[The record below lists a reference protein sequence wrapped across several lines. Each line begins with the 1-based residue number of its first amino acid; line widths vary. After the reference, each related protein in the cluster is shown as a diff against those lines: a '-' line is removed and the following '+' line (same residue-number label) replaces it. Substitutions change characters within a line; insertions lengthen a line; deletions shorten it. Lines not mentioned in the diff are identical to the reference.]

1 MMKMQ
6 VRFVPRTGGPENLV
20 CEAELVFESE
30 GPLSGMKLVG
40 LSLWRGAEG
49 DLRVTF
55 PSRAYSAGT
64 ERRFF
69 AYLRSD
75 AGNAD
80 EVKRLKGWI
89 LEQYE
94 ERGAA

>member
-1 MMKMQ
+1 M
-6 VRFVPRTGGPENLV
+6 
-20 CEAELVFESE
+20 
-30 GPLSGMKLVG
+30 
-40 LSLWRGAEG
+40 
-49 DLRVTF
+49 TF